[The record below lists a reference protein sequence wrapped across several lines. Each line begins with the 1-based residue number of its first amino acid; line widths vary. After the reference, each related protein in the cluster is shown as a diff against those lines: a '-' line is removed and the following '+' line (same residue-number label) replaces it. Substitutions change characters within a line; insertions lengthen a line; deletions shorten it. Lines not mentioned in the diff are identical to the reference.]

1 MSPKIIAAVLAV
13 TASTVVAAGSVWADS
28 YAKSHGTPAYSEGCH
43 VITDG
48 TYLSGGASGCLP
60 AGKAKY
66 APIIQEGPRPVIHQ
80 QVHQVPEIRIQKVPV
95 VKRVYEQ
102 RIEKVPVVKRIEEVQ
117 IQKVP
122 VVKRVYEERIEKVPV
137 VKRVEVPIVEK
148 VPVIKRVYE
157 ERIEKVPVV
166 KRVEVPVIQ
175 KVYVPQVVKVPVPV
189 RQEVPQYVNS
199 GVQVHQQHAQAQHQP
214 VGVIQQQAHVRHQA
228 VPVLSQRAHV
238 QVQHVPVIGQ
248 APQIMHQAVPV
259 LRQHAQIHRQI
270 VPVYQPQV
278 HTIPTAVN
286 YGTVCTNGCPRY
298 VHQPQPVYMPTT
310 YRHTMVHHQTYQPTV
325 QAPVIQPVQHM
336 LKTPAAKVTTKLIP
350 APAPVATGGTTYA
363 TNGYTTAGHAASDFV
378 QGSSVGRYAQN

>member
-1 MSPKIIAAVLAV
+1 MSPKIIAPVLAV

-48 TYLSGGASGCLP
+48 TYLSGGAGGCLP

-137 VKRVEVPIVEK
+137 VKRVEVP
-148 VPVIKRVYE
+148 
-157 ERIEKVPVV
+157 
-166 KRVEVPVIQ
+166 VIQ

-199 GVQVHQQHAQAQHQP
+199 GVQVHQQHAQVQHQP

-325 QAPVIQPVQHM
+325 QAPVIQPVQHV
-336 LKTPAAKVTTKLIP
+336 LKPPAAKVTTKLIP

-363 TNGYTTAGHAASDFV
+363 TNGCTTAGHAASDFV